1 VSESNKYYIILF
13 VKRNKIIK
21 TFLSGRNFCFL
32 ANFPLKIKVIKIK
45 TIIIIIIRK
54 IMLEYLD

>member
-1 VSESNKYYIILF
+1 L
-13 VKRNKIIK
+13 
-21 TFLSGRNFCFL
+21 FL

-54 IMLEYLD
+54 IMLKYLD